1 MYTINI
7 RGKQN
12 PKDTKMVKLE
22 IIFFKTGYARVPK
35 VINITG
41 LLKDWDVKSQSFRVG
56 SAEATTKNKLLFDL
70 RTKYLHVADTWEME
84 GRNWSPVQL
93 SHCFDEIKAAKPE
106 VKVKSVQQMIDY
118 LEETFKNKKRIK
130 NGQIVDSTT
139 NAKRYVYLKRE
150 LQAFTKEKYEKAFS
164 SYFFTDITEEFLL
177 DFAFWLKERGIRNGN
192 KAGLTHKLRL
202 LRAVCRQAEK
212 KEMYGVNM
220 DNFLCLGDDINWP
233 ETTSRAVPETV
244 IAKIA
249 NVDRT
254 LFTKKEQLHLD
265 LFLFSY
271 YTGGMANVD
280 VCNLTWDLVQEDR
293 IVYER
298 IKFPKT
304 AKPELLSKA
313 KAIMNKYRGQ
323 SYGNYVFP
331 VFTHKHT
338 TTSKKTT
345 RVKQISTRLSQT
357 LTKACKMLRIK
368 ENITWYSARG
378 SFISK
383 MVDAGN
389 NPYVVAEMA
398 GNSPRNM
405 AQHCTACQLCV
416 SACPNQV
423 LRPSAD
429 LRKLMQPE
437 MSYERGYCRPECTKC
452 SEVCPAGA
460 IRPITKA
467 DKSSVQIGHAV
478 WVKKNCIPLT
488 DGVQCGNCAR
498 HCPTGAI
505 QMVPSI
511 PEDKDSPKI
520 PVINVERCIGCGA
533 CENLCPARP
542 FSAIYVEGHE
552 RHRII

>member
-1 MYTINI
+1 
-7 RGKQN
+7 
-12 PKDTKMVKLE
+12 
-22 IIFFKTGYARVPK
+22 
-35 VINITG
+35 
-41 LLKDWDVKSQSFRVG
+41 
-56 SAEATTKNKLLFDL
+56 
-70 RTKYLHVADTWEME
+70 
-84 GRNWSPVQL
+84 
-93 SHCFDEIKAAKPE
+93 
-106 VKVKSVQQMIDY
+106 
-118 LEETFKNKKRIK
+118 
-130 NGQIVDSTT
+130 
-139 NAKRYVYLKRE
+139 
-150 LQAFTKEKYEKAFS
+150 
-164 SYFFTDITEEFLL
+164 
-177 DFAFWLKERGIRNGN
+177 
-192 KAGLTHKLRL
+192 L

-368 ENITWYSARG
+368 ENIT
-378 SFISK
+378 
-383 MVDAGN
+383 
-389 NPYVVAEMA
+389 
-398 GNSPRNM
+398 
-405 AQHCTACQLCV
+405 L
-416 SACPNQV
+416 
-423 LRPSAD
+423 
-429 LRKLMQPE
+429 
-437 MSYERGYCRPECTKC
+437 
-452 SEVCPAGA
+452 
-460 IRPITKA
+460 
-467 DKSSVQIGHAV
+467 
-478 WVKKNCIPLT
+478 
-488 DGVQCGNCAR
+488 
-498 HCPTGAI
+498 
-505 QMVPSI
+505 
-511 PEDKDSPKI
+511 
-520 PVINVERCIGCGA
+520 VIND
-533 CENLCPARP
+533 
-542 FSAIYVEGHE
+542 F
-552 RHRII
+552 